1 MSAHYL
7 ALVVCSLLMYAQFA
21 CAQEVIFSPDTEMI
35 AQQASLSKELSKE
48 LPAID
53 RKSRQPDDASVL
65 NEKAAPA
72 RVVDNVADKA
82 ELNGPPVP
90 PVTDA
95 QLASRGGS
103 TQAANG
109 QDLYTRVT
117 KEYYSQSANLPGK
130 QEKPGTLSRF
140 GLRYSQSGNDH
151 LWLEYRFSEKGA
163 LRLRG
168 AAHRGVRVLAVFE
181 Y

>member
-1 MSAHYL
+1 
-7 ALVVCSLLMYAQFA
+7 CSLLMYAQYT
-21 CAQEVIFSPDTEMI
+21 CAQEVKASPSTEMM
-35 AQQASLSKELSKE
+35 AQQASLSKDVSKELSKDKELSKE
-48 LPAID
+48 LPAND
-53 RKSRQPDDASVL
+53 RQSRQPDEVNVAD
-65 NEKAAPA
+65 EKTAPA
-72 RVVDNVADKA
+72 RGTDKA

-90 PVTDA
+90 PVSDA
-95 QLASRGGS
+95 QLAGRVGNVQ
-103 TQAANG
+103 TANG

-151 LWLEYRFSEKGA
+151 IWLEYRFSEKGA

>member
-7 ALVVCSLLMYAQFA
+7 ALIVCSLLMYAQYT
-21 CAQEVIFSPDTEMI
+21 CAQEIKTSPGTEIM
-35 AQQASLSKELSKE
+35 AQQTSLSKEISKE
-48 LPAID
+48 LLTD
-53 RKSRQPDDASVL
+53 ESRVNKPGDASVPD
-65 NEKAAPA
+65 EKTAPA
-72 RVVDNVADKA
+72 QAADKA

-95 QLASRGGS
+95 QLVGRRGN
-103 TQAANG
+103 TQVGNG